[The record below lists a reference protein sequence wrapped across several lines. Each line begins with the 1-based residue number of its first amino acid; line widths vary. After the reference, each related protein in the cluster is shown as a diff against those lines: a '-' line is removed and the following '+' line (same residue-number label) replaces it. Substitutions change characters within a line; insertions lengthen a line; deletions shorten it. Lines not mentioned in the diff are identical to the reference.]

1 MPAWQRGDARHA
13 KSIRGVPWQPNPA
26 EAAEGEPVSMAR
38 TVGVPMVGSENRPVV
53 PVWIQE
59 STERVDLT
67 SDEKWSSSSSTVQ
80 KTAMDAMQRSWG
92 AEAKAHSEGCRVRIR
107 QAMMNDDMGQ
117 QRLQE
122 ALQRRARTGGQ
133 VSDAPRVEVVLWS

>member
-80 KTAMDAMQRSWG
+80 KTAMDAMQRSW
-92 AEAKAHSEGCRVRIR
+92 ALKRKRI
-107 QAMMNDDMGQ
+107 
-117 QRLQE
+117 
-122 ALQRRARTGGQ
+122 
-133 VSDAPRVEVVLWS
+133 VKDAVCASGKP